1 MKKDLI
7 EIARKYIPVL
17 ESTGADLCEVYIQG
31 AGDDGEDVRVSL
43 TLVKSDDDWGI
54 SIKRFDATGQLLTE
68 LDLGWLRRKTAY
80 VHDA

>member
-1 MKKDLI
+1 MREDLI
-7 EIARKYIPVL
+7 KIAQEYIPVL
-17 ESTGADLCEVYIQG
+17 ESTGANLCKVYIQG
-31 AGDDGEDVRVSL
+31 AGDDDEDVRVGL

-68 LDLGWLRRKTAY
+68 LDLGWLRRKTVY